1 MGSYLYTLYD
11 AKKLAFFPGETSEF
25 ARFLRK
31 KGYLINRNR
40 AYDEYIKNG
49 WFTYRNGKLKT
60 KKKGVIDAQILFVTV
75 RGIRLLQ
82 WLVANHIEEIKE
94 TRKQRKDAK
103 RKRKARRKDRRR
115 NM

>member
-11 AKKLAFFPGETSEF
+11 AKKLARFPGETSDF

-49 WFTYRNGKLKT
+49 WFTYAEGKIKT
-60 KKKGVIDAQILFVTV
+60 KKRGIIDTQLLFVTV

-94 TRKQRKDAK
+94 NRKQRKYAK
-103 RKRKARRKDRRR
+103 RKRKARRKNRTR